1 MITSC
6 FHSEYILPTEIFSFQ
21 MPMGSLLAR
30 FRDTSWVDFTMSDS
44 IDTITEVESIERR
57 SQGTEPFRRFIR
69 KSELQHDV
77 ERRRIMSEQD
87 AQVQKRLTSSSERI
101 LSACA
106 GALLTSL
113 LGTNKPHTSILLN
126 FNICLTKYPPK
137 ICSHSIGC
145 G

>member
-1 MITSC
+1 V
-6 FHSEYILPTEIFSFQ
+6 PNRIFNFK
-21 MPMGSLLAR
+21 MPMESLLVR
-30 FRDTSWVDFTMSDS
+30 FRDTGLVDFTMSDS

-69 KSELQHDV
+69 QPEPQHNN
-77 ERRRIMSEQD
+77 EHRRIMSEQD

-113 LGTNKPHTSILLN
+113 LGTNKPYTSIQLILN
-126 FNICLTKYPPK
+126 ACLTDCPP
-137 ICSHSIGC
+137 
-145 G
+145 